1 MLGADERGVRRT
13 CGYAAA
19 TSEEGNDADG
29 KNHKPAKLPF
39 LLTPNSR
46 YSEKLLFRKRCP
58 TGRTVV
64 VPPRPIPARPPRKP
78 APTDSDGKVKTVSM
92 RFIDKCS

>member
-29 KNHKPAKLPF
+29 KNHKPAKRRIFFPPKDNMALYIAIVAAV
-39 LLTPNSR
+39 LLI
-46 YSEKLLFRKRCP
+46 
-58 TGRTVV
+58 GVV
-64 VPPRPIPARPPRKP
+64 AFVLHNHWNERHG
-78 APTDSDGKVKTVSM
+78 DNH
-92 RFIDKCS
+92 F